1 MARLDQFDRRQP
13 ADGLADRR
21 DADLIAFRQLL
32 LIGQLGPAG
41 QYALKDLVLQVGDDL
56 VCGASA
62 IQHGRGLA
70 AIKLVEPRHG
80 AGTYVTVATDDMFMA
95 AASALIEV
103 EQVDLLDI
111 LEILEMLYAK
121 AATLACRH
129 MQDEELAALAASL
142 TSLDQDHGSETF
154 AASLKAF
161 LGRLADASHNTLIA
175 TLCKLLVGL
184 LLEVARD
191 QPGGVL
197 ANLAKA
203 AVSLQADRRALVD
216 ALKARD
222 EEKARI
228 AAIQYHQH
236 TRSLVGDLLKVGQRE
251 SRDTMRR
258 AVRRLRQG
266 GLPPT

>member
-1 MARLDQFDRRQP
+1 MTAESTSRPATVLNRGGAADQII
-13 ADGLADRR
+13 
-21 DADLIAFRQLL
+21 ADL
-32 LIGQLGPAG
+32 
-41 QYALKDLVLQVGDDL
+41 KDQILQGILPRGSKLPNEKELAERYKVSIPTIRES
-56 VCGASA
+56 V
-62 IQHGRGLA
+62 RGLA

-129 MQDEELAALAASL
+129 MQDEELAALTASL

-161 LGRLADASHNTLIA
+161 LGGLADASHNTLIA

-184 LLEVARD
+184 LLEVARE

-203 AVSLQADRRALVD
+203 AGSLQADRRALVD

-258 AVRRLRQG
+258 AVRRLRRG
-266 GLPPT
+266 G